1 MGQYFPKL
9 YKTFGKD
16 INVKVD
22 LSTYVTKTDL
32 KNATAVDTSKLVAKP
47 DLPSLKANV
56 DKIDVDKLNTVPV
69 DLSKLSSVVD
79 NDVAKKM
86 YMINWLKKYIKLILV
101 DLF

>member
-9 YKTFGKD
+9 YKTFGRD

-32 KNATAVDTSKLVAKP
+32 KNATAADTSKLVAKP

>member
-9 YKTFGKD
+9 YKTFGRD

-69 DLSKLSSVVD
+69 DLSKLSSVVN